1 MQYNEAV
8 SKLEE
13 RAQWIEGLE
22 NTVRYTYSTQQSDTL
37 EYVTS
42 STKRVIGIFG
52 ILALIT
58 AVIAAVGIVL
68 DSIWIFSICLCAC
81 VYTLGVVVFFAFG
94 MKKAKKREYI
104 PGEVSLCFNAYGIS
118 MRVCNERISSVYAYE
133 WNDFEQITE
142 YKKVT
147 VGIKEGIAYIF
158 PKRVFSADEYEL
170 FRKMSFASAGK
181 KCFYK
186 NFRPNNNNQ

>member
-81 VYTLGVVVFFAFG
+81 VYTLGVVVFFALG

-104 PGEVSLCFNAYGIS
+104 PEEVSLCFNAYGIS
-118 MRVCNERISSVYAYE
+118 MRVCSKCKSSVYAYE

-147 VGIKEGIAYIF
+147 VGIKEGVAYVF

-170 FRKMSFASAGK
+170 FRNMSYASAGK

-186 NFRPNNNNQ
+186 NFRPNDNNQ